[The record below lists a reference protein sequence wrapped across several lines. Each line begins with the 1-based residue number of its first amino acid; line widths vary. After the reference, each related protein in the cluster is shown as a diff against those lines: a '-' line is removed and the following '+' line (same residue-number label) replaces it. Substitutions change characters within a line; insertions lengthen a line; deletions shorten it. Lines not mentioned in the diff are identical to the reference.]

1 MSDDEARIDEIRR
14 LFEQVGYVMLGP
26 LNPGKDAEA
35 KAHIGWIAPYA
46 RATNLTGVAAAGHG
60 RTPREAAE
68 DAWAQLLTRRRAV
81 GSGRVAV
88 TGGATGGS
96 LLPTV
101 ATRCT
106 ASLLRCFS
114 ASIWQA
120 RSISCTA
127 ATIRLASVPT
137 ICVPAP
143 TRRTCETDKPS
154 TAMVEVRRGSD

>member
-1 MSDDEARIDEIRR
+1 
-14 LFEQVGYVMLGP
+14 MLGP

-88 TGGATGGS
+88 TGGATGG
-96 LLPTV
+96 PPV
-101 ATRCT
+101 AHRRY
-106 ASLLRCFS
+106 AVH
-114 ASIWQA
+114 
-120 RSISCTA
+120 
-127 ATIRLASVPT
+127 RLAAALFLGFDLASPLH
-137 ICVPAP
+137 ILHRCHNPPCFCPDHLDVPAP